1 MTVTLSRDGLE
12 PQSWVRG
19 VGWGRFQAHKHLYS
33 RTCSGQFLPSVC
45 CHEHILYS
53 NLNLEE
59 KTPETKILSL
69 SNFYEWRLEKPASL
83 KEDQLI
89 TGNPES
95 TEKQKSPISSRR
107 RKWQPTPVFLPGVS
121 QGRQSLVGCRLWGRT
136 ESDTTEAT

>member
-1 MTVTLSRDGLE
+1 MELLN
-12 PQSWVRG
+12 
-19 VGWGRFQAHKHLYS
+19 
-33 RTCSGQFLPSVC
+33 
-45 CHEHILYS
+45 ILYA